1 MRGFLAGVTAVGF
14 FLALGAPASAR
25 TMTVK
30 GQVVDEGC
38 SLKEMADHKAG
49 DHSKAGDH
57 GQAGDHKM
65 PADHDKA
72 GDHKM
77 AESMD
82 ECALECAKR
91 GEPLALLTAD
101 GKVYRITGGLAA
113 NNNAKLIP
121 HMKHTVEITGD
132 VTEKDGK
139 VLIAANDLKMSK

>member
-1 MRGFLAGVTAVGF
+1 
-14 FLALGAPASAR
+14 
-25 TMTVK
+25 
-30 GQVVDEGC
+30 VVDEGC
-38 SLKEMADHKAG
+38 SLKEMADHKA
-49 DHSKAGDH
+49 DEHSK
-57 GQAGDHKM
+57 AGDHKM
-65 PADHDKA
+65 PA
-72 GDHKM
+72 
-77 AESMD
+77 SMD

-101 GKVYRITGGLAA
+101 GKVFRITGGLAA

>member
-1 MRGFLAGVTAVGF
+1 MRNLMAALTAATFVV
-14 FLALGAPASAR
+14 LLSAPALAK

-38 SLKEMADHKAG
+38 SLKEMAGHKDG
-49 DHSKAGDH
+49 DHEASA
-57 GQAGDHKM
+57 A
-65 PADHDKA
+65 
-72 GDHKM
+72 
-77 AESMD
+77 MD

-113 NNNAKLIP
+113 NNNAKLIA

-132 VTEKDGK
+132 VSEKDGK
-139 VLIAANDLKMSK
+139 VLISADALKMVSK